1 MFEMLGSW
9 SFGDYWK
16 EEACKSAWQLITEGF
31 RLSPD
36 NLWVTYFKGCPQ
48 MGLKADLETKEVWS
62 ELGIPAERII
72 GLGMKDNFWEMGMS
86 GPCGPCTEIHYCRE
100 RDGQLEDATELWNLV
115 FMEWDRK
122 PGNLEL
128 QPLASRFVDTGM
140 GLERLT
146 AVLNGEDSVYN
157 TDLFSPLM
165 EVIREAS
172 KCDQYRGTFGPQSTL
187 DTGYRIVADHA
198 RMCTVSLADGATPD
212 THNRVRT
219 VLRRALGA
227 SKQVFG
233 VEEGL
238 LGALAVE
245 VVESLGSHHDLSKRL
260 SRVQTILDFEEKNY
274 QGLMERQ
281 HSYLEK
287 LNKDFPSLAAH
298 VPLDEARGYHEALTL
313 LSNET
318 SASLPTDLAF
328 RLLDSHG
335 LQEDGIVAIAN
346 LTNRSLNLEDLR
358 EKVTEQKR
366 RSKLSTA
373 QIEVEKGRKR
383 VGIERKLAPT
393 DDSSKYK
400 YFKDN
405 TDNYSFPR
413 VMSKV
418 LEIEG
423 EGGGSI
429 LKFGERAAVVLDAT
443 CCYAEKGGQAGDKGF
458 LTWESGRFKVEDTQ
472 EEEGVVRHWGR
483 LESGHLVL
491 GSEVEVE
498 IDSEWRLGCMRNH
511 TATHLI
517 NSALHSILPVTCQR
531 SSYVSTDY
539 LRSVKY
545 VKVENCENKPFIS
558 GLTSLYMGH
567 PLVLRM

>member
-16 EEACKSAWQLITEGF
+16 EGACKSAWQLITEGYG
-31 RLSPD
+31 LSPD

-62 ELGIPAERII
+62 GLGIHPERII
-72 GLGMKDNFWEMGMS
+72 GLGMEDNFWEMGMS
-86 GPCGPCTEIHYCRE
+86 GPCGPCTEIHYCRDRE
-100 RDGQLEDATELWNLV
+100 GKLEDATELWNLV

-122 PGNLEL
+122 PGSGDLE
-128 QPLASRFVDTGM
+128 PLASRFVDTGM

-172 KCDQYRGTFGPQSTL
+172 KCEQYRGTFGPLSML

-219 VLRRALGA
+219 VLRRALGT

-238 LGALAVE
+238 LGALSVK
-245 VVESLGSHHDLSKRL
+245 VLESLGSHHDLSKRL

-281 HSYLEK
+281 HGYLEK
-287 LNKDFPSLAAH
+287 LRKDFTSLAPH
-298 VPLDEARGYHEALTL
+298 VPLEEARGYYEALTL
-313 LSNET
+313 LSNELG
-318 SASLPTDLAF
+318 ASLPTDLAF
-328 RLLDSHG
+328 RFLDSCG
-335 LQEDGIVAIAN
+335 LQEEDVVAIAN
-346 LTNRSLNLEDLR
+346 LTHRSLNLEELR
-358 EKVTEQKR
+358 EKVKEQKR

-373 QIEVEKGRKR
+373 QIEVEKRRR
-383 VGIERKLAPT
+383 VGVKRKLAPT
-393 DDSSKYK
+393 DDSSKYN

-405 TDNYSFPR
+405 EGKYTFPR
-413 VMSKV
+413 MRSTV

-423 EGGGSI
+423 QEEGESSLQVGD
-429 LKFGERAAVVLDAT
+429 RAAVVLDAT

-458 LTWESGRFKVEDTQ
+458 LTWEGGRFKVEDTQ
-472 EEEGVVRHWGR
+472 EEEGVVRHWGT
-483 LESGHLVL
+483 LKSGQLVP

-498 IDSEWRLGCMRNH
+498 VDPEWRVGCMRNH

-517 NSALHSILPVTCQR
+517 NSALHNTLPVTCQR
-531 SSYVSTDY
+531 SSFVSTNY
-539 LRSVKY
+539 LRSIKY
-545 VKVENCENKPFIS
+545 KD
-558 GLTSLYMGH
+558 
-567 PLVLRM
+567 